1 MAKYH
6 GKRGIVYFST
16 TGTGAAVNV
25 ANLSSWSLNFA
36 TAKAETTSFTET
48 NKTYVQGLKDVTG
61 DFQGFFDDVTT
72 AALFTAADSA
82 DGIKAYLYVSS
93 DATTRYFY
101 GPSWIDCSIAVPVGG
116 AVTVSGTIAA
126 NGSWGF
132 KLA

>member
-1 MAKYH
+1 VAKYH
-6 GKRGIVYFST
+6 GRKGIVYFST

-36 TAKAETTSFTET
+36 TDKAETTSFTET

-93 DATTRYFY
+93 DAATRYFY
-101 GPSWIDCSIAVPVGG
+101 GPAWIDCSIAVPVGG

-132 KLA
+132 KLS